1 VYDSFSE
8 SSVDPSGARSRPG
21 LALAVATLA
30 AAGLAGAVVGG
41 LTWSYDHYS
50 GSASAEDPTG
60 FGLDADARSTAPGTT
75 GAAASGSPGTPGWAE
90 TLVLPATPTGG
101 STASTVSGGGGGGAT
116 GSAARIGK
124 VKPGPVPARGGTAE
138 GTLNPGGDDSSGVL
152 EGPWP
157 SGSGDG
163 SGDDS
168 ESGDGSGDDSGTGAP
183 GDDPSGT
190 DDSSAPGD
198 GGSGAPDDGDND
210 EAGGQGDN
218 DEGGGQGESGAPGGG
233 PGDAGPDGGG
243 ASPTESANPS
253 PSPAA
258 PAARTGHG
266 RWFVFRG

>member
-138 GTLNPGGDDSSGVL
+138 STLNPGGDDSSGVL

-168 ESGDGSGDDSGTGAP
+168 GTGAP

-190 DDSSAPGD
+190 DDSGAPGD

-243 ASPTESANPS
+243 ASPTESATPS

>member
-1 VYDSFSE
+1 MYDSFSE

-183 GDDPSGT
+183 G
-190 DDSSAPGD
+190 APGD